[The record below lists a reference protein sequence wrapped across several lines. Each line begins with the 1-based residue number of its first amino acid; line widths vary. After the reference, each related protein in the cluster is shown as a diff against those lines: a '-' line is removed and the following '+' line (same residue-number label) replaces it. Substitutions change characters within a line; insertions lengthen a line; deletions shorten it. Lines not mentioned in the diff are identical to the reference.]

1 MPSTYTVYTYGGG
14 DALYETFN
22 AVASLMGGG
31 DYLTLIRMFGVLSLF
46 WVVIE
51 MGVLQRTINWHWF
64 IMFMLMFNIFFV
76 PKENVTIVDRLSPAA
91 TRVVA
96 NVPFG
101 LAAPAWLFSLIG
113 DGLTTLAEAVF
124 TPPGDMLYHN
134 TGMVFGS
141 RLMLAINNAR
151 FDDPL
156 LNKNLTVYAKQCIY
170 YNIAYGFYSV
180 RDVYQSQDLKSLLLS
195 PTNNSG
201 IRGMYYDNGSGAT
214 TFLTCK
220 QAASRLATDITPVV
234 DGMIGR
240 FADALFAGS
249 GQSQV
254 QNRARLLA
262 ALPATYGYLA
272 NVSTT
277 AGRMVTQTA
286 LSNFFRNSYGQVA
299 SMAGATAAAT
309 AWSVAIAER
318 QQRSAY
324 RTMGEIAARALPV
337 MQTVFQVMIYAAF
350 FIVFL
355 ALLLPVTVSG
365 KALATYL
372 KMLVW
377 IQLWPVLYAILNMV
391 VSLYDKS
398 ATQGVVDGSLGITSM
413 AGLQG
418 MTQVNSDMAIIA
430 GYLALS
436 IPLMA
441 WGLVTAGGFAF
452 SQLAQHLFM
461 PGTQAA
467 VQAGAEIARGNISSG
482 NLQAGNQSI
491 LQQQTAPNMNLDARF
506 SDGAFAQHF
515 GPGGRV
521 ASQLANS
528 DLGVGISSRETLVHN
543 VSSARNHA
551 EAVERQHAQSVSQ
564 ARTAQST
571 AADQL
576 VESARRSEGGTLR
589 SEVSNIVGDVQSF
602 QSSREI
608 AHNFAREHNLTDT
621 QATQILANASA
632 AASGGFELFGTGGKV
647 SAGAEVRGISDSKLQ
662 DVYKDATS
670 GKAVEAWSH
679 AQQVENRLAEAASS
693 ESSAMHSI
701 DAGRSLT
708 DAHTRLSQEQEQ
720 FSAAHRKTEE
730 LRSAEAFAASHSRDI
745 QATANDYLEEFAASR
760 GIDVH
765 DTASRGE
772 IEKLARSKA
781 FSEFVLHKSGLDV
794 DINGDGRVEGWKA
807 DMSSRSEQLG
817 RNLPAAPDPTGA
829 ASANQKAAGLDPS
842 KRPDAPEVGRK
853 LAAGRDRATA
863 DAAGVRQGKAHV
875 ADNLGEVKGS
885 VDGQSTHVAARAFE
899 HTAQNIKD
907 QLPEATG
914 GFINGVTDGKGATL
928 KDHHVPG
935 TPLFETPEKTR
946 DMGTIK
952 GSPGTLGGKK
962 PGMHVEPPEKK
973 EDKRD

>member
-1 MPSTYTVYTYGGG
+1 MSSTYTVYTYGGG
-14 DALYETFN
+14 DALYEVFN

-76 PKENVTIVDRLSPAA
+76 PKGNVVIVDRLNPAA

-124 TPPGDMLYHN
+124 TPPGDMQYHN

-195 PTNNSG
+195 PANNSS
-201 IRGMYYDNGSGAT
+201 IRGMYYDNGGGT
-214 TFLTCK
+214 TLFLTCR
-220 QAASRLATDITPVV
+220 QAASQLVTDITPVV

-249 GQSQV
+249 GQTQA
-254 QNRARLLA
+254 QNRGRLLA

-272 NVSTT
+272 NISTT
-277 AGRMVTQTA
+277 ASQMVTQSA
-286 LSNFFRNSYGQVA
+286 LSNFFQNSYGQVA

-309 AWSVAIAER
+309 AWSVAVAER

-324 RTMGEIAARALPV
+324 RTMGEIAARALPL

-365 KALATYL
+365 KALSTYL
-372 KMLVW
+372 KMLIW

-398 ATQGVVDGSLGITSM
+398 ATRGVVDGSLGITSM

-418 MTQVNSDMAIIA
+418 MIEVNSDIAIIA

-441 WGLVTAGGFAF
+441 WGFVTAGGFAF

-467 VQAGAEIARGNISSG
+467 TQAGAEIARGNISSG
-482 NLQAGNQSI
+482 NLQAGNQSMM
-491 LQQQTAPNMNLDARF
+491 QQQTAPNMNLGSQF

-515 GPGGRV
+515 SPGGRV
-521 ASQLANS
+521 ASQLMNS
-528 DLGVGISSRETLVHN
+528 DLGVGASNRESLMHN
-543 VSSARNHA
+543 VSTARGHA
-551 EAVERQHAQSVSQ
+551 EAVEQQHAQSVSQ
-564 ARTAQST
+564 AQSAQST

-576 VESARRSEGGTLR
+576 VETARRSEGSGLR
-589 SEVSNIVGDVQSF
+589 NEVSNVVGDVQSF
-602 QSSREI
+602 QSSREV

-621 QATQILANASA
+621 QATQVLANTSA

-647 SAGAEVRGISDSKLQ
+647 SAQATVQGISDSKLQ
-662 DVYKDATS
+662 DAYKDATS
-670 GKAVEAWSH
+670 GKTGEAWSH
-679 AQQVENRLAEAASS
+679 AQQVENRLADTASS
-693 ESSAMHSI
+693 ESSAMHST
-701 DAGRSLT
+701 DAGRSLV
-708 DAHTRLSQEQEQ
+708 DAHTRLSQEQDQ
-720 FSAAHRKTEE
+720 YSAAHRKTED
-730 LRSAEAFAASHSRDI
+730 LRSAEAFASSHSRDV
-745 QATANDYLEEFAASR
+745 QATANDYLEEFATSR

-765 DTASRGE
+765 DTTSRGE
-772 IEKLARSKA
+772 IEKLARSEA
-781 FSEFVLHKSGLDV
+781 FSEFVLHKSGMDV
-794 DINGDGRVEGWKA
+794 DIDGDGKIAGWK
-807 DMSSRSEQLG
+807 EEI
-817 RNLPAAPDPTGA
+817 AATAQQPPGHAPTDPTGA
-829 ASANQKAAGLDPS
+829 ATAGQKTAGIDPS
-842 KRPDAPEVGRK
+842 QRPDMPEAGHK
-853 LAAGRDRATA
+853 LTAGRERAIDA
-863 DAAGVRQGKAHV
+863 AAGVDHGKTHV
-875 ADNLGEVKGS
+875 AGNLGEIEGN

-907 QLPEATG
+907 QLPEAAG
-914 GFINGVTDGKGATL
+914 GFIDGVTDGKGVTL
-928 KDHHVPG
+928 KDHHVPS
-935 TPLFETPEKTR
+935 TPLFETPDKTH
-946 DMGTIK
+946 DAGTIK
-952 GSPGTLGGKK
+952 GTPGTLGGEN
-962 PGMHVEPPEKK
+962 PGVDIESSETDGK
-973 EDKRD
+973 D

>member
-1 MPSTYTVYTYGGG
+1 MTTYTVYTYGGG
-14 DALYETFN
+14 DALYEVFN

-46 WVVIE
+46 WVVIK

-76 PKENVTIVDRLSPAA
+76 PKGNVVIVDRLNPAA

-124 TPPGDMLYHN
+124 TPPGDMQYHN

-195 PTNNSG
+195 PANNSS
-201 IRGMYYDNGSGAT
+201 IRGMFYDNGGGT
-214 TFLTCK
+214 TLFLTCR
-220 QAASRLATDITPVV
+220 QAASQLVTDITPVV

-249 GQSQV
+249 GQTQA
-254 QNRARLLA
+254 QNRGRLLA

-272 NVSTT
+272 NISTT
-277 AGRMVTQTA
+277 ASQMVTQSA
-286 LSNFFRNSYGQVA
+286 LSNFFQNSYGQVA

-309 AWSVAIAER
+309 AWTVAVAER

-324 RTMGEIAARALPV
+324 RTMGEIAARALPL

-355 ALLLPVTVSG
+355 TLLLPVTVSG
-365 KALATYL
+365 KALSTYL
-372 KMLVW
+372 KMLIW

-398 ATQGVVDGSLGITSM
+398 ATRGVVDGSLGITSM

-418 MTQVNSDMAIIA
+418 MIEVNSDIAIIA

-441 WGLVTAGGFAF
+441 WGFVTAGGFAF

-467 VQAGAEIARGNISSG
+467 TQAGAEIARGNISSG
-482 NLQAGNQSI
+482 NLQAGNQSMM
-491 LQQQTAPNMNLDARF
+491 QQQTAPNMNLGSQF

-515 GPGGRV
+515 SPGGRV
-521 ASQLANS
+521 ASQLMNS
-528 DLGVGISSRETLVHN
+528 DLGVGASNRESLMHN
-543 VSSARNHA
+543 VSTARGHA
-551 EAVERQHAQSVSQ
+551 EAVEQQHAQSVSQ
-564 ARTAQST
+564 AQSAQST

-576 VESARRSEGGTLR
+576 VETARRSEGSGLR
-589 SEVSNIVGDVQSF
+589 NEVSNVVGDVQSF
-602 QSSREI
+602 QSSREV

-621 QATQILANASA
+621 QATQVLANTSA

-647 SAGAEVRGISDSKLQ
+647 SAQARVQGASESSLQ
-662 DVYKDATS
+662 DAYKDATS
-670 GKAVEAWSH
+670 GKAAEAWSH
-679 AQQVENRLAEAASS
+679 AQQVENRLANTASR
-693 ESSAMHSI
+693 ESSAMHST
-701 DAGRSLT
+701 DAGRSLV
-708 DAHTRLSQEQEQ
+708 DAHTRLSQEQDQ
-720 FSAAHRKTEE
+720 YSAAHRKTEDM
-730 LRSAEAFAASHSRDI
+730 RSAEAFASSHSRDV
-745 QATANDYLEEFAASR
+745 QATANDYLEEFAVSR

-772 IEKLARSKA
+772 IEKLARSEA
-781 FSEFVLHKSGLDV
+781 FSEFVLHKSGMDV
-794 DINGDGRVEGWKA
+794 DINGDGRVEGWKS
-807 DMSSRSEQLG
+807 DMASRSEHLEG
-817 RNLPAAPDPTGA
+817 NLPPVSDPTGA
-829 ASANQKAAGLDPS
+829 ATANQKAADIDPS
-842 KRPDAPEVGRK
+842 QRPDMPEANQK

-863 DAAGVRQGKAHV
+863 DAANVESGKTHV
-875 ADNLGEVKGS
+875 ADNLGKIES
-885 VDGQSTHVAARAFE
+885 NVDSQSTHIAARAFE

-907 QLPEATG
+907 QLPEAAG
-914 GFINGVTDGKGATL
+914 GFINGVTDGEGATL
-928 KDHHVPG
+928 KDHSVPG
-935 TPLFETPEKTR
+935 TPLFETPDKTR
-946 DMGTIK
+946 DTGKLKGT
-952 GSPGTLGGKK
+952 PGTLGGEK
-962 PGMHVEPPEKK
+962 PGVRIEPPEKK
-973 EDKRD
+973 DGKG